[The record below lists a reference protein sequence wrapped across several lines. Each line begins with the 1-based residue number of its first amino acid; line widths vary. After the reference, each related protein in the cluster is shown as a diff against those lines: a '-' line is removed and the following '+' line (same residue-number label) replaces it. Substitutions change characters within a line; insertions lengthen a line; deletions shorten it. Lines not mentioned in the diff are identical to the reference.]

1 MGLQLPHVEVRRVA
15 DALNISPGHA
25 RQLLSSMLQDGTSLA
40 TAARNEGIDLNGLN
54 PNDVSSLLNDV
65 PESLQPQFLR
75 DAEQLPA
82 SLRDS
87 IQQAFTPGADS
98 ARPAPDPAAPAPP
111 TPAGNNSAPAAPSS
125 PPGAPPPP
133 GGTNANPGT
142 TTSNATTP
150 VTNPAGHAPPGLNG
164 AAQGPGRT
172 ETSTAPVLDPG
183 VRIVLPGHSEGRAPE
198 GVQNNSLI
206 QRLFGGEGVRTDATQ
221 NLNPGQARHA
231 AGADAVRDPG
241 AVIHAR
247 ADGNTPGMP
256 ASNAGVQGRE
266 ASMAPQHN
274 ALLNGRSDGG
284 PTQAAAPQQATTAF
298 ASQQASPQGATFAG
312 QQGAMQAQAGDRAL
326 PQPQSPLPQN
336 LRGGE
341 SAVIAQRAPDAAPPP
356 PTLDR
361 SLANQRQLLQ
371 AQQQP
376 APAAPQARPDAMAA
390 QVAAQLAGATVLV
403 NPQANLLASQLNPN
417 AMPTPPGAENAAN
430 AARDALLAPAGHTL
444 AGFLRRD
451 HRGGKS
457 GLERRP
463 ADWLLAMIPGARKQ
477 RMQGEE
483 QSTSF
488 QWLFWVLTVVA
499 YGSLAAAVVIMV
511 PNRGQLLTAEGAP
524 TLGVYALAVG
534 GIAALVSW
542 WLGRKLASR

>member
-1 MGLQLPHVEVRRVA
+1 MGLQLPHIEVRRVA
-15 DALNISPGHA
+15 DALNISTGHA

-54 PNDVSSLLNDV
+54 PNDVSSLLSDV
-65 PESLQPQFLR
+65 PDSLQPQFLR

-98 ARPAPDPAAPAPP
+98 ARPAPDQATPAPP
-111 TPAGNNSAPAAPSS
+111 TPAGSNVAPAPPTS
-125 PPGAPPPP
+125 PTGAPPPP
-133 GGTNANPGT
+133 GGANASAGT
-142 TTSNATTP
+142 TTSNASAP

-164 AAQGPGRT
+164 ATQGQA
-172 ETSTAPVLDPG
+172 STAPVLDPG
-183 VRIVLPGHSEGRAPE
+183 VRIVLPGQNEGRAPE
-198 GVQNNSLI
+198 GVKNNSLI

-241 AVIHAR
+241 AVLHAR

-256 ASNAGVQGRE
+256 ASNVGVQGRE

-284 PTQAAAPQQATTAF
+284 PTLAATPQQATTAF

-312 QQGAMQAQAGDRAL
+312 QQGALQAQAGDRAL
-326 PQPQSPLPQN
+326 PQSPSPLPQN

-341 SAVIAQRAPDAAPPP
+341 TAVIAQRAPDAAPPP

-361 SLANQRQLLQ
+361 SLANQQQLLQ
-371 AQQQP
+371 AQQQLP
-376 APAAPQARPDAMAA
+376 PAAPQARPDAMAA
-390 QVAAQLAGATVLV
+390 QMTAQLAGATVLV
-403 NPQANLLASQLNPN
+403 NPQAHTLASQLNPN
-417 AMPTPPGAENAAN
+417 AMPTPPGAENAAS

-511 PNRGQLLTAEGAP
+511 PNRGQLLTAQGAP
-524 TLGVYALAVG
+524 TLGVYALAIG
-534 GIAALVSW
+534 GVAALVSW